1 MDYPTDFNKKRPG
14 PWDDETF
21 ELAEDVFATW
31 NKENVKWY
39 NKYFIV
45 PFERF
50 IHAIEDFP
58 SEAKWFY
65 QRGSRGWSDRSA
77 WSIDTWLV
85 DNLIPM
91 LERLKNNKQGTPST
105 MFRQKDGVDKDG
117 NPTDEASVL
126 AEQRWENVLGE
137 IIYGLKCAKTIQN
150 YDYED
155 KEEVKKLTKSSQRSF
170 ELIGK
175 HLFNLWD

>member
-1 MDYPTDFNKKRPG
+1 MKDKEH
-14 PWDDETF
+14 ETF

-39 NKYFIV
+39 NKYFVI

-50 IHAIEDFP
+50 MQPIKDFP

-126 AEQRWENVLGE
+126 AEQRWENVLSE

-155 KEEVKKLTKSSQRSF
+155 KEDVKKLTKSSQRSF

-175 HLFNLWD
+175 YLFNLWD

>member
-1 MDYPTDFNKKRPG
+1 MSKQEH
-14 PWDDETF
+14 ETF
-21 ELAEDVFATW
+21 ELTEEVFANW
-31 NKENVKWY
+31 DEENEKWY
-39 NKYFIV
+39 NKYFVI
-45 PFERF
+45 PFHTF
-50 IHAIEDFP
+50 IHTIKNFP
-58 SEAKWFY
+58 SEVKWFY

-91 LERLKNNKQGTPST
+91 LERLKTNKQGTPST

-126 AEQRWENVLGE
+126 AEQRWENVLNE
-137 IIYGLKCAKTIQN
+137 ITYGLKCAKKIEDLD

-155 KEEVKKLTKSSQRSF
+155 KELTKRLTKSYQRSF

-175 HLFNLWD
+175 HLFSLWD

>member
-1 MDYPTDFNKKRPG
+1 MADTKTKRRKMKNKEH
-14 PWDDETF
+14 ETF
-21 ELAEDVFATW
+21 ELTEDVFARW
-31 NKENVKWY
+31 DEEDAKWY
-39 NKYFIV
+39 NKYFVI
-45 PFERF
+45 PFQRF
-50 IHAIEDFP
+50 IQAIEDFP

-65 QRGSRGWSDRSA
+65 QRGSRGWSDRSV
-77 WSIDTWLV
+77 WSIDAWLV

-117 NPTDEASVL
+117 NPTDEVSVL
-126 AEQRWENVLGE
+126 AEQRWENVLSE
-137 IIYGLKCAKTIQN
+137 IIYGLECAKTIQN